1 MSGTLPASPAPAQM
15 EIRDYQPTLVST
27 AHSLRRHARS
37 RGGQRW
43 LFNLGWPSMSRAQFD
58 ALWAF
63 LVAQRG
69 QYETFSFVPPRIS
82 RSKGLLGGTATVAT
96 AAIGSSAVTVS
107 GASPNV
113 TGWAKAGDYLKFSNH
128 DKVYVLTQDVSTNG
142 SGAASVYFWPGLQ
155 VAAVGATLVL
165 TDVAWRVARTEDQ
178 LATVMTE
185 GGRYG
190 LSVSL
195 IEVP

>member
-1 MSGTLPASPAPAQM
+1 MSGTLPASPAPSEL

-27 AHSLRRHARS
+27 AHSLKRLARS

-43 LFNLGWPSMSRAQFD
+43 LLNVGWPSMSRAQFD
-58 ALWAF
+58 PLWAF

-69 QYETFSFVPPRIS
+69 QYEAFSFVPPRIS
-82 RSKGLLGGTATVAT
+82 RSKGALGGTATVAT
-96 AAIGSSAVTVS
+96 SALGSSAVTVS

-128 DKVYVLTQDVSTNG
+128 DKVYVLTADVSTNG
-142 SGAASVYFWPGLQ
+142 SGGASVYFWPGLLTDT
-155 VAAVGATLVL
+155 VGATLVL

-178 LATVMTE
+178 LVTLMTE
-185 GGRYG
+185 GGRHS
-190 LSVSL
+190 LAVSL
-195 IEVP
+195 VEVP